1 MGLFCWSIELNY
13 GYARV
18 STEDQNLSLQ
28 LNALK
33 CANCVRIFTDQG
45 ISGNV
50 RDRPGLSQALE
61 TLEMGDT
68 LVVWRLDRLGR
79 SLIDL
84 IQLVDKL
91 GQRNI
96 HFRSLTECIDT
107 ETSGGRLV
115 FHMMG
120 ALAEFERSLISERTR
135 AGMKAA
141 QKRGIHVGRPPA
153 LSPREAQEAAKAVLE
168 QGLQLAA
175 VAEKYKV
182 TPRSLRQ
189 IIRAC
194 AS

>member
-1 MGLFCWSIELNY
+1 MNY

-33 CANCVRIFTDQG
+33 SANCVRIFTDQG

-50 RDRPGLSQALE
+50 RDRPGLSLALE
-61 TLEMGDT
+61 TLDMGDT

-91 GQRNI
+91 GQRDI
-96 HFRSLTECIDT
+96 HFRSLTESIDT

-153 LSPREAQEAAKAVLE
+153 LSPREAQAAAKAVLE
-168 QGLQLAA
+168 QGLQLAK
-175 VAEKYKV
+175 VAEQYKV
-182 TPRSLRQ
+182 SARSLRQ
-189 IIRAC
+189 IIRTC